1 MMPPGDSPQP
11 YRQIQSRSEGM
22 KDDTVSKWQ
31 PKENSVAILMTSD
44 KIDFKQKK
52 KKERERQR
60 STLQND
66 KGDDLQED
74 MIVTYIY
81 EPNIATPKYI
91 KQLLTDLKGEIDR
104 ITIIVGNINIPLTA
118 MGRSS
123 RRKKIG
129 KGQP

>member
-1 MMPPGDSPQP
+1 
-11 YRQIQSRSEGM
+11 M

-31 PKENSVAILMTSD
+31 PKESSVAINMTSD

-52 KKERERQR
+52 KRERQR

-66 KGDDLQED
+66 KGDNLQED

-81 EPNIATPKYI
+81 EPNIATPKYK

-104 ITIIVGNINIPLTA
+104 TTIIVGNINIPLKPWVDHPDE
-118 MGRSS
+118 
-123 RRKKIG
+123 RKQG
-129 KGQP
+129 KGSLK

>member
-1 MMPPGDSPQP
+1 
-11 YRQIQSRSEGM
+11 
-22 KDDTVSKWQ
+22 
-31 PKENSVAILMTSD
+31 
-44 KIDFKQKK
+44 
-52 KKERERQR
+52 
-60 STLQND
+60 
-66 KGDDLQED
+66 

-129 KGQP
+129 KGQPQMKC